1 MKKILRYI
9 GIVIAVILAIA
20 AFVWLFDS
28 RQKRAEKELRE
39 QFNQLALN
47 YAPAKRETIRDSIKV
62 ITQQVLMMPPE
73 EYRSYAIDRQLLHD
87 INLQVKQIV
96 ADQRTV
102 VVTADSEIGRAHV

>member
-20 AFVWLFDS
+20 AFVWLFET

-47 YAPAKRETIRDSIKV
+47 YAPAKRDTIRDSIKV
-62 ITQQVLMMPPE
+62 ITQRVLMMPPE
-73 EYRSYAIDRQLLHD
+73 
-87 INLQVKQIV
+87 
-96 ADQRTV
+96 
-102 VVTADSEIGRAHV
+102 